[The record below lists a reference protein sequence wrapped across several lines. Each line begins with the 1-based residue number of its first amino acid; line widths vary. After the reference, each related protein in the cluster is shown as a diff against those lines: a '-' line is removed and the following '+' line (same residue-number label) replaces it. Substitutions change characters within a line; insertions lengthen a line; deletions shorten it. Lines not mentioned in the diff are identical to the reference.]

1 MSRRWGTPP
10 HFFLA
15 FIDKLE
21 EQIIIKKMLK
31 WANKKKI
38 ILIFRMLHFLKKIKK
53 NTCRYHYQNIDDMIY
68 NF

>member
-15 FIDKLE
+15 FIDELE

-31 WANKKKI
+31 WANKKKNYFNI
-38 ILIFRMLHFLKKIKK
+38 QNVAFFRK
-53 NTCRYHYQNIDDMIY
+53 NKEKHLQITLSKY
-68 NF
+68 